1 MKDPLLTYIEENK
14 QELDTHT
21 PNAKNWDAI
30 ESQINK
36 SKKRK
41 KALLYL
47 VSTAAVLIAAFFIV
61 DYSATPVDN
70 GIAQFDADP
79 TMIEAYDSIE
89 IERNNDV
96 EWNDLPLTQKVN
108 IGDDPIGNTVIGTDV
123 TYEWSHNLDASYSYD
138 ATANGRMTYS
148 VTTTDNAACG
158 TVSNQEENLDVGYFN
173 YNAQNKNVLRGNGLG
188 WLSPEDL
195 ANEQYEVNRYYE
207 QYDDFN
213 ENEFETPL
221 EQPLS
226 TFGIDVD
233 GAGYSNMRRFIQSGY
248 LPPKNA
254 VKLEEMVNYFNYDL
268 PEPSG
273 ADPFSITTELA
284 DCPWEEEHLLMQVA
298 LKGESIEM
306 DDNQS
311 NNLVFLLDVSGSMD
325 EADKLPLLKKS
336 LYLLVNEMGTDDRIA
351 IVVYA
356 GAAGLVLPSTSGKY
370 KSKIYDALENLSAGG
385 STAGGEGIELAYKV
399 ANDARINGGNNR
411 IILATDGDFNV
422 GTSNDDDLVEL
433 IEQKRKSGIS
443 LSVLGFGT
451 GNLQSSKMEKLADN
465 GNGNYNYID
474 NILEAKKV
482 LVDEIGGTLVTIAK
496 DVKLQLEFNP
506 EHVKSYRLLG
516 YENRIMSARDFD
528 NDAKD
533 SGDLGAG
540 HSVVA
545 LYEIIPTEELKIQSA
560 SNLRYQKKM
569 VNNSKGLKEEI
580 AIIKFRY
587 KKPGGSKSKLLEK
600 VVMNKTTTELSENL
614 MFASAVAEFGM
625 LIRESKYKGNATFD
639 AVLERAKKSKGT
651 DEFGYRAEFIQL
663 VERAKLLMMEYYKMT
678 ESLKSDIPLK

>member
-1 MKDPLLTYIEENK
+1 MKDPLLNYIDENK
-14 QELDTHT
+14 QDLDAHV
-21 PNAKNWDAI
+21 PNEKNWEAI
-30 ESQINK
+30 QGRINK
-36 SKKRK
+36 TKRRNSIG
-41 KALLYL
+41 Y
-47 VSTAAVLIAAFFIV
+47 VLAIAAMLIVGFFII
-61 DYSATPVDN
+61 DYSSGAEDD
-70 GIAQFDADP
+70 GIAQFDADVSL
-79 TMIEAYDSIE
+79 IQVFDSNTVD
-89 IERNNDV
+89 RRNDV
-96 EWNDLPLTQKVN
+96 NWNDKPLTQKVN
-108 IGDDPIGNTVIGTDV
+108 IGDQAINNTVVGEGVDGDL
-123 TYEWSHNLDASYSYD
+123 TYEWTANGGVTNISDGVTGNEHYYTVHSLDAS
-138 ATANGRMTYS
+138 ATYG
-148 VTTTDNAACG
+148 TTTIDNEEEKSFNINKLEPLSFG
-158 TVSNQEENLDVGYFN
+158 TNSVHQGWSNANYTNQNVQYDV
-173 YNAQNKNVLRGNGLG
+173 
-188 WLSPEDL
+188 D
-195 ANEQYEVNRYYE
+195 RYYE
-207 QYDDFN
+207 QYDDFD

-233 GAGYSNMRRFIQSGY
+233 GAGYSNMRRFVQSGY
-248 LPPKNA
+248 LPPKDA

-268 PEPSG
+268 AEPNG
-273 ADPFSITTELA
+273 DDPFSITTELGK
-284 DCPWEEEHLLMQVA
+284 CPWEENHLLMQVA
-298 LKGESIEM
+298 LQGEHIDM
-306 DDNQS
+306 DENQS
-311 NNLVFLLDVSGSMD
+311 NNIVFLLDVSGSMN

-385 STAGGEGIELAYKV
+385 STAGGRGIELAYKV
-399 ANDARINGGNNR
+399 ANDSRISGGNNR

-422 GTSNDDDLVEL
+422 GTSGDDELVKL
-433 IEQKRKSGIS
+433 IEQKRKTGIS

-482 LVDEIGGTLVTIAK
+482 LVDELGGTLVTIAK

-506 EHVKSYRLLG
+506 EHVKNYRLLG
-516 YENRIMSARDFD
+516 YENRVMSAKEFD
-528 NDAKD
+528 DDTKD

-545 LYEIIPTEELKIQSA
+545 LYEIVPTEALNVQAA

-587 KKPGGSKSKLLEK
+587 KKPTGNKSKLIEK
-600 VVMNKTTTELSENL
+600 VVKNNPVITTSDNFK
-614 MFASAVAEFGM
+614 FASAVAEFGM

-639 AVLERAKKSKGT
+639 GVLERAKASKGD

-663 VERAKLLMMEYYKMT
+663 VERAKLLMLEFYRV
-678 ESLKSDIPLK
+678 SL

>member
-1 MKDPLLTYIEENK
+1 MSHTVHGLDAVNGCYGSTTYDEE
-14 QELDTHT
+14 
-21 PNAKNWDAI
+21 
-30 ESQINK
+30 ES
-36 SKKRK
+36 
-41 KALLYL
+41 
-47 VSTAAVLIAAFFIV
+47 V
-61 DYSATPVDN
+61 DFGYSSYSANSNNGNFKTQGYYNNQNVQYDVD
-70 GIAQFDADP
+70 
-79 TMIEAYDSIE
+79 
-89 IERNNDV
+89 
-96 EWNDLPLTQKVN
+96 
-108 IGDDPIGNTVIGTDV
+108 
-123 TYEWSHNLDASYSYD
+123 
-138 ATANGRMTYS
+138 
-148 VTTTDNAACG
+148 
-158 TVSNQEENLDVGYFN
+158 
-173 YNAQNKNVLRGNGLG
+173 
-188 WLSPEDL
+188 
-195 ANEQYEVNRYYE
+195 RYYE
-207 QYDDFN
+207 QYEVFN

-233 GAGYSNMRRFIQSGY
+233 GAGYSNMRRFVQGGY
-248 LPPKNA
+248 LPPKDA

-268 PEPSG
+268 EEPTG
-273 ADPFSITTELA
+273 ADPFSITTELGE
-284 DCPWEEEHLLMQVA
+284 CPWEENHLLMQVA
-298 LKGESIEM
+298 LQGKQIEM
-306 DDNQS
+306 DETQS

-336 LYLLVNEMGTDDRIA
+336 LHLLVNEMGTDDRIA

-385 STAGGEGIELAYKV
+385 STAGGAGIELAYKV
-399 ANDARINGGNNR
+399 ANDARISGGNNR

-422 GTSNDDDLVEL
+422 GTSGDDDLVKL
-433 IEQKRKSGIS
+433 IEQKRKTGIS

-482 LVDEIGGTLVTIAK
+482 LVDEMGGTLVTIAK

-506 EHVKSYRLLG
+506 EHVKNYRLLG
-516 YENRIMSARDFD
+516 YENRMMTAREFD
-528 NDAKD
+528 DDTKD

-545 LYEIIPTEELKIQSA
+545 LYEIVPTEELNIQAA

-587 KKPGGSKSKLLEK
+587 KKPTGNTSKLIET
-600 VVMNKTTTELSENL
+600 VVKNTPVTQTSENF

-639 AVLERAKKSKGT
+639 AVLKRAKASKGD

-663 VERAKLLMMEYYKMT
+663 VERAKLLMMEYFTK
-678 ESLKSDIPLK
+678 KSR

>member
-14 QELDTHT
+14 QELDTHI

-61 DYSATPVDN
+61 DYGATPVDN

-79 TMIEAYDSIE
+79 RMIEAYDSIE

-96 EWNDLPLTQKVN
+96 EWNDIPLTQKVN
-108 IGDDPIGNTVIGTDV
+108 IGNDPIGNTVIGTDV
-123 TYEWSHNLDASYSYD
+123 TYEWSHNLDATYSYNSV
-138 ATANGRMTYS
+138 AQGNGTYS
-148 VTTTDNAACG
+148 VTLTDQAACG
-158 TVSNQEENLDVGYFN
+158 YSSSLDEETYGFYDTTFPSSNNFSRGRTEGYYRN
-173 YNAQNKNVLRGNGLG
+173 QNA
-188 WLSPEDL
+188 
-195 ANEQYEVNRYYE
+195 QYEVNRYYE

-254 VKLEEMVNYFNYDL
+254 VKLEEMVNYFNYYL

-516 YENRIMSARDFD
+516 YENRVMSARDFD